1 MGNAY
6 TFILCVYASIQAS
19 VCFYLYFKVFI
30 EKSDEVPERLKYLAY
45 ITKIYS
51 GVRGWFDSL
60 IVDGLFYMSVEG
72 QIYTA
77 INTNSSPIR
86 CANSIPH

>member
-51 GVRGWFDSL
+51 GVRG
-60 IVDGLFYMSVEG
+60 
-72 QIYTA
+72 
-77 INTNSSPIR
+77 
-86 CANSIPH
+86 